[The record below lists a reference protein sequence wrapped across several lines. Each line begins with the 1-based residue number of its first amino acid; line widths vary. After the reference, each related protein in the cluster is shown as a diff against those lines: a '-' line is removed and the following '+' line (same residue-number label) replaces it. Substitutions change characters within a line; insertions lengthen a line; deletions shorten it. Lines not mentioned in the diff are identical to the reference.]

1 MTLNNPTN
9 PERPAFGPSAD
20 EPSGESSAPG
30 QPSLRQHPEDV
41 APFAAPPSD
50 LQPPEPFYTWPSA
63 QEPLVAMQPPAPPPP
78 PRLLPNIGHSIVF
91 GILAGFTL
99 ITGALTTFLSLMVV
113 GHVSL
118 RNFQARMVHSVS
130 WAIAAQAV
138 WYVEL
143 WGVAILVFGLW
154 WGRSL
159 FKGVSWNGVSASRW
173 FFRLAAIGLATGA
186 IITIAGN
193 FVPIPHT
200 TPILRDIQ
208 TSTASAWVLMAF
220 GITLAPLTEELAFRG
235 FLLPSLINIF
245 RWMQRRRMIGEGVV
259 RAVGIPLSIAITS
272 ALFAI
277 VHAAQ
282 VSHAW
287 GPVLLIGLVS
297 VVLCIVRL
305 RTSSVAAGVVV
316 HASYNF
322 LLFSALLY
330 QTDWFRHLSKL
341 KG

>member
-1 MTLNNPTN
+1 MTLNEPTN
-9 PERPAFGPSAD
+9 PERHDPGLPLPSAAHQ
-20 EPSGESSAPG
+20 EPT
-30 QPSLRQHPEDV
+30 PE
-41 APFAAPPSD
+41 PPIEAPPEPGASP
-50 LQPPEPFYTWPSA
+50 QPAELAQPPFYTWPSA
-63 QEPLVAMQPPAPPPP
+63 QEPLVAMQPPLPEPP
-78 PRLLPNIGHSIVF
+78 PRLLPNLGHSIIF
-91 GILAGFTL
+91 GIIAGFTL
-99 ITGALTTFLSLMVV
+99 ITGALTTFLSLMAAE
-113 GHVSL
+113 HVSL
-118 RNFQARMVHSVS
+118 HTFQAKMASSVA

-143 WGVAILVFGLW
+143 WVVVALVFSLW

-159 FKGVSWNGVSASRW
+159 FKGISWNSVNARRW
-173 FFRLAAIGLATGA
+173 FVRLAAIGLGTGA
-186 IITIAGN
+186 IITLAGN

-200 TPILRDIQ
+200 TPILKDIQ
-208 TSTASAWVLMAF
+208 ASTASAWVLMVF
-220 GITLAPLTEELAFRG
+220 GVTLAPLTEELAFRG
-235 FLLPSLINIF
+235 FLLPSLINVF
-245 RWMQRRRMIGEGVV
+245 RWMQRRRMIGEGIV
-259 RAVGIPLSIAITS
+259 RGVGIPLSIAITS
-272 ALFAI
+272 ALFAL
-277 VHAAQ
+277 VHSAQ

-330 QTDWFRHLSKL
+330 QTDWFRHLDKL

>member
-1 MTLNNPTN
+1 MTLNDSAN
-9 PERPAFGPSAD
+9 PEAGQPGHSEPEYPPPQTDQGPGAG
-20 EPSGESSAPG
+20 PNSAP
-30 QPSLRQHPEDV
+30 
-41 APFAAPPSD
+41 A
-50 LQPPEPFYTWPSA
+50 LQPPSHALEPTEMPFYTWPSS
-63 QEPLVAMQPPAPPPP
+63 QDPLVSMQLPPLPPP
-78 PRLLPNIGHSIVF
+78 PRLLPNLGHTIIF
-91 GILAGFTL
+91 GIIAGFTL
-99 ITGALTTFLSLMVV
+99 ITGALTTFLSLMAVE
-113 GHVSL
+113 HVSL
-118 RNFQARMVHSVS
+118 HTFQAHMMHSVA

-143 WGVAILVFGLW
+143 WAVAALVFALW

-159 FKGVSWNGVSASRW
+159 FKGISWNGVNAGRW
-173 FFRLAAIGLATGA
+173 FFRLAAVGLATGA
-186 IITIAGN
+186 LITLAGN
-193 FVPIPHT
+193 FVPIPRA
-200 TPILRDIQ
+200 TPILKDIQ
-208 TSTASAWVLMAF
+208 ASTASAWVLMAF
-220 GITLAPLTEELAFRG
+220 GVTLAPLTEELAFRG
-235 FLLPSLINIF
+235 FLLPSLINVF
-245 RWMQRRRMIGEGVV
+245 RWMQRRRMIGEGTV
-259 RAVGIPLSIAITS
+259 RALGIPLSIFITS
-272 ALFAI
+272 ALFAT
-277 VHAAQ
+277 VHSAQ

>member
-1 MTLNNPTN
+1 MTLNDPTN
-9 PERPAFGPSAD
+9 PEREPGFTGPDNTAASQA
-20 EPSGESSAPG
+20 EPG
-30 QPSLRQHPEDV
+30 QES
-41 APFAAPPSD
+41 APFAPPQDLAPVEAPV
-50 LQPPEPFYTWPSA
+50 YTWPPA

-78 PRLLPNIGHSIVF
+78 PRLLPNILHTVIF
-91 GILAGFTL
+91 GVVAGFTF
-99 ITGALTTFLSLMVV
+99 ITGAITTVLSLMAFEHISIRV
-113 GHVSL
+113 L
-118 RNFQARMVHSVS
+118 QAKLVHSVA
-130 WAIAAQAV
+130 WMITAQAV

-143 WGVAILVFGLW
+143 WGLAILVFGLW

-159 FKGVSWNGVSASRW
+159 FQGISWNGVNAGRW
-173 FFRLAAIGLATGA
+173 FFRLAAIGLGTGA
-186 IITIAGN
+186 AITLAGN

-200 TPILRDIQ
+200 TPILKDIQ
-208 TSTASAWVLMAF
+208 ASTASAWVLMIF

-245 RWMQRRRMIGEGVV
+245 RWMQRRRMIGEGTV
-259 RAVGIPLSIAITS
+259 RGFGIPLSIVITS
-272 ALFAI
+272 VLFAV

-282 VSHAW
+282 VSQAW

-322 LLFSALLY
+322 LLFAALLY
-330 QTDWFRHLSKL
+330 QTDWFRHLDKL